1 MKKLLK
7 KCTCFLLTAAILTCT
22 ITYIPVSAA
31 ISTNNSLITEETVEY
46 LPNGDTCTITTEI
59 QSNTG
64 ISLCS
69 GQTVSK
75 TKTYAIKNSADKL
88 MAKYVLKGT
97 FTYGTGN
104 PAVCTN
110 ASCTTW
116 TQNTKYKFTAT
127 AAYTENNKAIGTFTL
142 KYPMGIQTKT
152 LKKTLTLS
160 CTVNGVVS

>member
-1 MKKLLK
+1 M
-7 KCTCFLLTAAILTCT
+7 CT

-31 ISTNNSLITEETVEY
+31 ILPNHSLITEETVEY
-46 LPNGDTCTITTEI
+46 LPNGDICTITTEI
-59 QSNTG
+59 QSHTG

-88 MAKYVLKGT
+88 MAKYVLKGS
-97 FTYGTGN
+97 FNYGTGA

-116 TQNTKYKFTAT
+116 TQNDKYKFTAT
-127 AAYTENNKAIGTFTL
+127 AAYKENNKAIGTFTL
-142 KYPMGIQTKT
+142 KYPSGIQTKT